1 MYEFLLFVHV
11 LAAVIW
17 VGGGF
22 ALNVLGTRLVKAANP
37 DAIAGFARQSAFI
50 GSRIFAPVSAL
61 LFLAGVLMT
70 IDRWDFQDLWIA
82 IGVAGFLYSF
92 VTGAAILGP
101 LSGKTAK
108 LIAERG
114 AGDSQVVANIKKLFL
129 FGRIEMLV
137 MIVVIAA
144 MTVKPTLG

>member
-11 LAAVIW
+11 LAAVVW

-22 ALNVLGTRLVKAANP
+22 ALNVLGTRLVKASNP

-82 IGVAGFLYSF
+82 IGVVGFLYSF
-92 VTGAAILGP
+92 ITGAAILGP
-101 LSGKTAK
+101 LSGKTAN

-114 AGDSQVVANIKKLFL
+114 AGDSQVIANIKKLFL